1 MMDVPTTA
9 QPNEDASRRDED
21 ENMKN
26 VSENR
31 PASRRG
37 TRMSS
42 HRVCS

>member
-1 MMDVPTTA
+1 MDLPTTA
-9 QPNEDASRRDED
+9 RPNDDASRRDED

-42 HRVCS
+42 YRVRS